1 MEINYMANTRK
12 RLKGRCTSVNAYYSI
27 TICCDFRKPIFA
39 NFLCARLIASEL
51 IKFSKNNSLNT
62 ICYVI
67 MPDHIHWL
75 LQLNSNPDLSSL
87 IRKFKN
93 ITTYRLNKQNGT
105 EGKVWQSNYYDH
117 KVRDGEDIINQARY
131 IVANP
136 LRAGLVGNIKK
147 YPYWDC
153 VYL

>member
-1 MEINYMANTRK
+1 MANTHK
-12 RLKGRCTSVNAYYSI
+12 RLKGRCPTINAFYSI
-27 TICCDFRKPIFA
+27 TLCCYCRKPLLA
-39 NFLCARLIASEL
+39 NYLNARLISKEL
-51 IKFSKNNSLNT
+51 ALFSKNNSLST

-75 LQLNSNPDLSSL
+75 LQLNSNPDLSNL

-136 LRAGLVGNIKK
+136 LRAGLVDNIRK

>member
-1 MEINYMANTRK
+1 MANTHK
-12 RLKGRCTSVNAYYSI
+12 RLKGRCTSVNTYYSI
-27 TICCDFRKPIFA
+27 TICCDFRKPLFA

-67 MPDHIHWL
+67 MPDHIHWI
-75 LQLNSNPDLSSL
+75 LQLNSSLDLSNL
-87 IRKFKN
+87 VRNFKN
-93 ITTYRLNKQNGT
+93 ITTYRLNKHSGT
-105 EGKVWQSNYYDH
+105 HGRIWQSNYYDH
-117 KVRDGEDIINQARY
+117 KIRNNEDLIGQARY

-136 LRAGLVGNIKK
+136 LRAGLVDNIKK